1 MSGFAI
7 SCWSSDRK
15 IDKLCMA
22 LSRVFLSF
30 LDISLSTIFTWRIYS
45 YTPVDAR
52 YFPKGG
58 AVVEVIACDRNYPK
72 KENDGIP
79 VTLKIASLGLD
90 QYTHLGCNV

>member
-7 SCWSSDRK
+7 HVGYRRK

-22 LSRVFLSF
+22 LSRVILSFF
-30 LDISLSTIFTWRIYS
+30 LDISLLTIFTYRIYS

-58 AVVEVIACDRNYPK
+58 VWLKSLIVVESVYR
-72 KENDGIP
+72 
-79 VTLKIASLGLD
+79 T
-90 QYTHLGCNV
+90 